1 MAVNDKLGLNK
12 NSGDNIP
19 DEKKGNGSL
28 ADGKREIPSY
38 IASEKG
44 GAPRTNAYNK
54 RDTPSGGNRT
64 LRFKK

>member
-1 MAVNDKLGLNK
+1 MATNDKLGLNK
-12 NSGDNIP
+12 NANDNIS

-28 ADGKREIPSY
+28 TDGKSQQASY
-38 IASEKG
+38 IASEKN

-54 RDTPSGGNRT
+54 RATASGGNRT